1 MTNLLIHA
9 AINMTYRTTN
19 GNSYPLRR
27 QQHVHKLILSL
38 LLLLVLVP
46 ESISRSSSSSRSSPY
61 KGLANYL
68 STYSSSDTGVD
79 GDLDFSTYPIT
90 GPSSIVSTL
99 TDLSKAQSTLKA
111 MDGASHELYQ
121 RSHSTSSVDEHS
133 QSSGRAERSAHRVG
147 CTADALMGCE
157 LLDFLDEDIK
167 KQKEQGDKSETNN
180 EHEIEE
186 DDDDEEG
193 TLTMNNRRIVFRTF
207 LPGTK
212 EDDLNI
218 PMHVVILYE
227 DNYNGGGGMHHGGI
241 DGLTS
246 SDTSNAQ
253 GKPRGRFLVLLRDEC
268 SGSLSETLHCL
279 DTKPA
284 LLELDVGLVS
294 GEMASVNSPLWITA
308 ETVLEAC
315 KDVLIPKK
323 NNETVE
329 KEQDSVDKTEMKL
342 EDQDPHQD
350 SNKPQ
355 KSELNKSENQKS
367 QENIAA
373 NPDTLPVIHFVG
385 RSLAGG
391 VASLAATILDGSIP
405 LPSDVKKSKRKSKH
419 KKRGKRRNRHGDKIE
434 GGQDRKGKRRRS
446 RTTDGEEDTNHDD
459 NDNTLDNNE
468 DGSITPSSKRRRRRS
483 KHAQRSQDEFVTKDD
498 HGEEDGKLSAP
509 PPTLHG
515 LGRGRTSAVTLGAP
529 PSISA
534 NIKASYITSVILGD
548 DIICRST
555 YHSLTNL
562 RKRAKRRLDGNLL
575 TKKVGW
581 MSDAV
586 SLTVSSIQSHAHGSE
601 GEEER
606 LSIPGSVYLVRP
618 RRLGAS
624 SMHEIGTGRDALRA
638 AILWQLNDVLLSKS
652 LWKHH
657 LLESYIKGLDKV
669 KLRGVADDDEDDG
682 NDRSGYD
689 ESYKY
694 DDEKD
699 EAVQEDDIEETILEV
714 NGEYE
719 LEEEAA

>member
-1 MTNLLIHA
+1 MALV
-9 AINMTYRTTN
+9 R
-19 GNSYPLRR
+19 
-27 QQHVHKLILSL
+27 KLSL
-38 LLLLVLVP
+38 
-46 ESISRSSSSSRSSPY
+46 
-61 KGLANYL
+61 
-68 STYSSSDTGVD
+68 
-79 GDLDFSTYPIT
+79 
-90 GPSSIVSTL
+90 
-99 TDLSKAQSTLKA
+99 
-111 MDGASHELYQ
+111 
-121 RSHSTSSVDEHS
+121 
-133 QSSGRAERSAHRVG
+133 RV
-147 CTADALMGCE
+147 
-157 LLDFLDEDIK
+157 
-167 KQKEQGDKSETNN
+167 
-180 EHEIEE
+180 
-186 DDDDEEG
+186 
-193 TLTMNNRRIVFRTF
+193 
-207 LPGTK
+207 
-212 EDDLNI
+212 
-218 PMHVVILYE
+218 
-227 DNYNGGGGMHHGGI
+227 
-241 DGLTS
+241 
-246 SDTSNAQ
+246 
-253 GKPRGRFLVLLRDEC
+253 
-268 SGSLSETLHCL
+268 
-279 DTKPA
+279 
-284 LLELDVGLVS
+284 LDVGLVS
-294 GEMASVNSPLWITA
+294 GETASVNSPLWITA
-308 ETVLEAC
+308 EAVLGAC
-315 KDVLIPKK
+315 KDVLIPK
-323 NNETVE
+323 NDDETVE
-329 KEQDSVDKTEMKL
+329 KEQNSVDKTEMKL
-342 EDQDPHQD
+342 EDQDPNQD

-405 LPSDVKKSKRKSKH
+405 LPSDVKKGKRKSKH

-446 RTTDGEEDTNHDD
+446 RTTDGEEDTSHDD
-459 NDNTLDNNE
+459 NDNTFDNNE
-468 DGSITPSSKRRRRRS
+468 DGSITPSSKRRRRRR
-483 KHAQRSQDEFVTKDD
+483 KQAQRSQEESATKDD

-669 KLRGVADDDEDDG
+669 KLRGVADDD
-682 NDRSGYD
+682 DRSGYD
-689 ESYKY
+689 ENYRY
-694 DDEKD
+694 DHEKD
-699 EAVQEDDIEETILEV
+699 EVVQEDDIEETILEV
-714 NGEYE
+714 NEEYE